1 MVNVWW
7 LSSTA
12 HAHTLERQCPGEF
25 IPKTFVVLFI
35 FLCTLLNVSAPVN
48 SFQRPLNLRSV
59 LCACSVVVEERQARP
74 RVDEM
79 LIAHAW
85 MVYVVA

>member
-1 MVNVWW
+1 MVNEWW

-25 IPKTFVVLFI
+25 IP
-35 FLCTLLNVSAPVN
+35 
-48 SFQRPLNLRSV
+48 RPLNLRSD
-59 LCACSVVVEERQARP
+59 LCACSVVVEERQRRP

-79 LIAHAW
+79 LIGHAW